1 MQNTTPLELTNNSKL
16 SNKAFNQV
24 TNFFNQTINFDY
36 LKHWN
41 KLSEFCPNNND
52 LQNAHL
58 VDIEDIQDIVSGYSF
73 KERDK
78 LFSGLQNTIEGLE
91 LRMYNLPCVY
101 DEESLIGEEEY
112 ESLDIILTNTRF
124 LINEIDWHL
133 TATDSMMANLS
144 KQLDTTI
151 NQLKTF

>member
-1 MQNTTPLELTNNSKL
+1 MYKTTPLELANNSKL
-16 SNKAFNQV
+16 SNTDKV
-24 TNFFNQTINFDY
+24 IKFFNQTINFNY
-36 LKHWN
+36 QKHWN

-52 LQNAHL
+52 LENAHL
-58 VDIEDIQDIVSGYSF
+58 VDIDDIQDIVSGYSF
-73 KERDK
+73 QERGK
-78 LFSGLQNTIEGLE
+78 LFNGLQNTIETLE

-101 DEESLIGEEEY
+101 DEEDLASEAEY
-112 ESLDIILTNTRF
+112 ESLDTILTNTRY
-124 LINEIDWHL
+124 LLGEIDWHL

>member
-1 MQNTTPLELTNNSKL
+1 MQNTTPLELANNSKL
-16 SNKAFNQV
+16 SNIAFKQV
-24 TNFFNQTINFDY
+24 IKFFNQTINFDY
-36 LKHWN
+36 QKHWN

-52 LQNAHL
+52 LENAHL
-58 VDIEDIQDIVSGYSF
+58 LDMDKIQDIVSGYSF
-73 KERDK
+73 QERDK

-91 LRMYNLPCVY
+91 LRMYSLPCVY
-101 DEESLIGEEEY
+101 DEEDLTGEAEY
-112 ESLDIILTNTRF
+112 ESLDIILTNTRT
-124 LINEIDWHL
+124 LLNEINWHL

>member
-1 MQNTTPLELTNNSKL
+1 MYKTTPLELTNNSKL
-16 SNKAFNQV
+16 SNTAFKQV
-24 TNFFNQTINFDY
+24 IKFFNQTINFNY
-36 LKHWN
+36 QKHWN

-52 LQNAHL
+52 LENAHL
-58 VDIEDIQDIVSGYSF
+58 VDMDKIQDIVSGYSF
-73 KERDK
+73 QERDK

-91 LRMYNLPCVY
+91 LTMHNLPCVY

-112 ESLDIILTNTRF
+112 ESSQIILTNTRYV
-124 LINEIDWHL
+124 LGEINWHL
-133 TATDSMMANLS
+133 TTTDSMMAKQS